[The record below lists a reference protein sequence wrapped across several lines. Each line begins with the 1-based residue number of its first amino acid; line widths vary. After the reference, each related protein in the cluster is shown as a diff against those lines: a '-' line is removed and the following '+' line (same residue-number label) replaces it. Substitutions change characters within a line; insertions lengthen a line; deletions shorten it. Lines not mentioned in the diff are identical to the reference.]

1 MKLYIDL
8 GGKSID
14 FFFALFNST
23 VAATYV
29 GWS

>member
-1 MKLYIDL
+1 MKFCIDL
-8 GGKSID
+8 GGRNID
-14 FFFALFNST
+14 FFFALFDST